1 MLYEKADTI
10 FGVDSYSKAKNVV
23 VNMRESLEALN
34 AELRGTET
42 QQKTQDRQAFLKRM
56 FGVKDANA
64 ELKKAYAGLADIEIK
79 TGHKKTGLF
88 GWGKGKDIYSSVLS
102 VYPDLIKANGDFN
115 KELAQTIL
123 NTRTMSDE
131 DKAALQTMIDLAEQA
146 EEAYEALNDYLTDI
160 FGNLGSEMMDSIV
173 DAFKNGEDAAKS
185 FVDSVSTMLETL
197 AQQMIYA
204 VTIGPVLE
212 KAQKQMLDVMQN
224 EGLTD
229 EQKFNRWTSILNSL
243 VDDAVGQQDIA
254 NKLLESYQQMAAQKG
269 FDIFKPDEE
278 DEYTQNTST
287 SFQTLSQE
295 TGEELNG
302 RFTAIQMNT
311 AGILA
316 SILEIQALL
325 TIQINHLAVIEKYTK
340 VLVSIEEILQKVES
354 NTADI

>member
-1 MLYEKADTI
+1 
-10 FGVDSYSKAKNVV
+10 
-23 VNMRESLEALN
+23 
-34 AELRGTET
+34 
-42 QQKTQDRQAFLKRM
+42 
-56 FGVKDANA
+56 
-64 ELKKAYAGLADIEIK
+64 
-79 TGHKKTGLF
+79 
-88 GWGKGKDIYSSVLS
+88 
-102 VYPDLIKANGDFN
+102 
-115 KELAQTIL
+115 
-123 NTRTMSDE
+123 
-131 DKAALQTMIDLAEQA
+131 
-146 EEAYEALNDYLTDI
+146 
-160 FGNLGSEMMDSIV
+160 
-173 DAFKNGEDAAKS
+173 
-185 FVDSVSTMLETL
+185 
-197 AQQMIYA
+197 
-204 VTIGPVLE
+204 
-212 KAQKQMLDVMQN
+212 MLDVMQN
-224 EGLTD
+224 EGVTD
-229 EQKFNRWTSILNSL
+229 EQKFNRWASILNSL